1 VRVAGIDP
9 GVSGALAL
17 HDGGKLTAVEDM
29 PVYDGRTDPVALTTI
44 LEVWQPDVVYMEH
57 TQPMPRNGNIAS
69 FSLGMNS
76 GIIIGV
82 VGSLQHP
89 FVRVRPV
96 AWKRKMSVLHMDK
109 NAVRGTVREIYPEW
123 ADTFKRTKD
132 HNRAEAVLISRYG
145 VTTQLQ
151 EGNDDRSTDRPIL
164 AVDPVE
170 DRSHNH

>member
-1 VRVAGIDP
+1 MRIVGIDP
-9 GVSGALAL
+9 GVTGALAL
-17 HDGGKLTAVEDM
+17 HAGGYLMDVADM
-29 PVYDGRTDPVALTTI
+29 PVYDGRTDPQGLRVL
-44 LEVWQPDVVYMEH
+44 LESWEPDVIYIEQ
-57 TQPMPRNGNIAS
+57 TQAMPKNGSIAS

-82 VGSLQHP
+82 CGAMSHP

-96 AWKRKMSVLHMDK
+96 AWKRKMGVLQKDK
-109 NAVRGTVREIYPEW
+109 NAVRGIVREIYPEW
-123 ADTFKRTKD
+123 ADSLKRVKD

-151 EGNDDRSTDRPIL
+151 EGNDDRRTDRQIL
-164 AVDPVE
+164 AGDPVE